1 MKRTVI
7 AAMILILA
15 ANMTACVNKEA
26 KKSEDTGSAIET
38 PSVEAS
44 SVEASSVEASSIE
57 TASTEISSSIE
68 TPSLESTSAEAS
80 SETAAEAADDSGKI
94 TNDQALEAIKNY
106 CIKNNPDLE
115 GMINSNDYTI
125 NWDIESS
132 DEKQIVVLYRSYTAA
147 LIRYYID
154 PTTGETYVTEF
165 VPGITEEEERT
176 DESFNLKDFL

>member
-15 ANMTACVNKEA
+15 ASMTACVNKEA

-44 SVEASSVEASSIE
+44 SVEASSEM
-57 TASTEISSSIE
+57 TT
-68 TPSLESTSAEAS
+68 
-80 SETAAEAADDSGKI
+80 EAADDSGKI

-106 CIKNNPDLE
+106 CVKNNPDLE

-176 DESFNLKDFL
+176 DESFDLKDFL